1 MNLKSGDIVFKR
13 SQGSSQKLRNELDY
27 LIMFLDT
34 PESGFM
40 LIVYGSK
47 PNGSLYR
54 TNWGLDA
61 EPYFPLNSTTQDEQ
75 RYLMRRV
82 LSDKMTRWE

>member
-1 MNLKSGDIVFKR
+1 MNLKAGDSIYR
-13 SQGSSQKLRNELDY
+13 RAQGSAQKLRGETDY
-27 LIMFLDT
+27 LIMFLT
-34 PESGFM
+34 SPEKGFM
-40 LIVYGSK
+40 LIVYGSE

-54 TNWGLDA
+54 ADRFVEGD
-61 EPYFPLNSTTQDEQ
+61 EFFPLNSTTQDEQ